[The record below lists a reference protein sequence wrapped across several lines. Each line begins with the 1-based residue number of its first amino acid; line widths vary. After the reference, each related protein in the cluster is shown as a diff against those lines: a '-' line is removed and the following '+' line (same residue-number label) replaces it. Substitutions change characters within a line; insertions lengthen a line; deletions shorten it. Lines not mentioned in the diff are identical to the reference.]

1 MESILELLKY
11 LILNYYHITW
21 IMIGMV
27 LFSVLMF
34 MLSAISFF
42 QNNVIVATIGS
53 ILTVFYAVFSSIT
66 KIFVNLWMILSVIKI
81 FTMIMQSSNI

>member
-11 LILNYYHITW
+11 LIINYWNITW

-34 MLSAISFF
+34 ILSTISFF
-42 QNNVIVATIGS
+42 QNNVIAAIIGS
-53 ILTVFYAVFSSIT
+53 VLTVFYAVFSGIT
-66 KIFVNLWMILSVIKI
+66 KVLVHLWIILSVIKI
-81 FTMIMQSSNI
+81 STMNV